1 MGGGFS
7 KMKKQAKM
15 MQDKMQQMQEELE
28 NKKVEGK
35 AANDLVIITLNGNKE
50 LINIKINPE
59 CVDKNDVEGL
69 QDLIGQAFKDA
80 ADKLNS
86 DDTNSS
92 LGNMLGF

>member
-15 MQDKMQQMQEELE
+15 MEEKMQQMQEELD
-28 NKKVEGK
+28 NKTVEGK

-50 LINIKINPE
+50 LKNIKINPE
-59 CVDKNDVEGL
+59 CIDKNDVEGL

-80 ADKLNS
+80 TDKLGS
-86 DDTNSS
+86 DDTNLT